1 MDALILAAGYGSRL
15 AGVAE
20 AKPLAEVAGTALVE
34 WSVRQA
40 AAAGVRRAVVV
51 TGHAADAVEARLP
64 GIAARCGV
72 AVEPCRLADWSRPN
86 GLSVIAGAARIAGN
100 YLLLMADH
108 LFAAGLLA
116 ELMQAKAQPRGAVL
130 AIDRNVTAPAIDP
143 ADATWVARRL
153 DGRIARIGK
162 HLASFDAVDCGAFI
176 ATPDLAPAIAAA
188 MAAGAAGSLSDGM
201 QWLADRGAADTLD
214 VTGHSWI
221 DVDDPAMLAL
231 AERMAPEFLPM
242 GASAAR
248 AAA

>member
-15 AGVAE
+15 AGVAPV
-20 AKPLAEVAGTALVE
+20 KPLAAVAGTALIE

-40 AAAGVRRAVVV
+40 AGAGARRAVVV
-51 TGHAADAVEARLP
+51 TGHGADALEARLP
-64 GIAARCGV
+64 EIAARCGI

-86 GLSVIAGAARIAGN
+86 GHSVMAGAARIAGN

-116 ELMQAKAQPRGAVL
+116 ELMQAKAQPGGAVL
-130 AIDRNVTAPAIDP
+130 AIDRNWAAPAIDP
-143 ADATWVARRL
+143 DDATWVAQRA

-162 HLASFDAVDCGAFI
+162 HLDTFDAVDCGAFI

-188 MAAGAAGSLSDGM
+188 MAEGASGSLSDGM
-201 QWLADRGAADTLD
+201 QWLADRGMAETLD

-221 DVDDPAMLAL
+221 DVDDPAMRAL
-231 AERMAPEFLPM
+231 AERMAPTFLPVRA
-242 GASAAR
+242 GAIR

>member
-1 MDALILAAGYGSRL
+1 MDALILAAGFGSRL
-15 AGVAE
+15 AGVAPV
-20 AKPLAEVAGTALVE
+20 KPLAEVAGMALIE

-40 AAAGVRRAVVV
+40 AAVGVRRAVVV
-51 TGHAADAVEARLP
+51 TGHGADAVEARLP
-64 GIAARCGV
+64 GIAARCGI

-86 GLSVIAGAARIAGN
+86 GVSVMAGAARTTGN

-116 ELMQAKAQPRGAVL
+116 ELMQAMAQPRGAVL
-130 AIDRNVTAPAIDP
+130 AIDRNWAAPAIDP
-143 ADATWVARRL
+143 DDATWVERHG

-162 HLASFDAVDCGAFI
+162 HLDSFDAVDCGAFI

-188 MAAGAAGSLSDGM
+188 MAEGALGSLSDGM
-201 QWLADRGAADTLD
+201 QWLADRGAAGTID

-231 AERMAPEFLPM
+231 AERMAPTFLPV
-242 GASAAR
+242 GGTSAR